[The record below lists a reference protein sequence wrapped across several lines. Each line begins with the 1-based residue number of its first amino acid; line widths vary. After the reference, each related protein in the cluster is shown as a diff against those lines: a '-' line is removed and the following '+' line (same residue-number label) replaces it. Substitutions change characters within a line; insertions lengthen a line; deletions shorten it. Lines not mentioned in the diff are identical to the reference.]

1 MIRVIL
7 QLSAIILLTLL
18 TQLGGLAWLAALATR
33 HRIAT
38 FTAAYIALSLG
49 AVWVASLAGRVPLPC
64 FSSGPLQI
72 QSPLYCAL
80 NRHYVTP
87 ELAQVLRDY
96 ATSMNEQ
103 FAGTTTLVLDANFPF
118 LNGYPLLPHLSH
130 HDGRKVDI
138 AFYYQDTTG
147 YLDRTTRSPLGYFA
161 FEDGPT
167 DCPERRATL
176 RWDMTW
182 LQPLWP
188 AYTLEPNRMEAALRT
203 LTADPRVGKIFIEP
217 HLKQRFAPSEA
228 KIRFQGCR
236 AARHD
241 DHIHLQL

>member
-49 AVWVASLAGRVPLPC
+49 TVWVAPLAGRVPLPC

-80 NRHYVTP
+80 NRRYVTP

-103 FAGTTTLVLDANFPF
+103 FAGTTTLVLAANFLF
-118 LNGYPLLPHLSH
+118 
-130 HDGRKVDI
+130 
-138 AFYYQDTTG
+138 
-147 YLDRTTRSPLGYFA
+147 
-161 FEDGPT
+161 
-167 DCPERRATL
+167 
-176 RWDMTW
+176 
-182 LQPLWP
+182 
-188 AYTLEPNRMEAALRT
+188 
-203 LTADPRVGKIFIEP
+203 
-217 HLKQRFAPSEA
+217 
-228 KIRFQGCR
+228 
-236 AARHD
+236 
-241 DHIHLQL
+241 